1 MEINIDPLTVERN
14 GNKRTI
20 RWTLDRED
28 FLDEI
33 PYDSFVEILPC
44 DIFDKEYK
52 VLQIYGVDGKP
63 YDGFM
68 CCGFVE
74 IELI

>member
-1 MEINIDPLTVERN
+1 MTIEIDALNIKKN

-20 RWTLDRED
+20 YWTLNRED
-28 FLDEI
+28 FGDEI
-33 PYDSFVEILPC
+33 PYDSFVKILPI

-52 VLQIYGVDGKP
+52 VLQIYGVNGKP

-68 CCGFVE
+68 CSGFVE